1 MICYYRFGFV
11 SIIIADEYYFF
22 DRIDIFPGP
31 LPKDTILGGTYDG
44 GSGSSYPRMS
54 GFMGYDQGYVIDDLS
69 EMLKCFKIA
78 REIKRDLP

>member
-1 MICYYRFGFV
+1 
-11 SIIIADEYYFF
+11 
-22 DRIDIFPGP
+22 
-31 LPKDTILGGTYDG
+31 
-44 GSGSSYPRMS
+44 MS